1 MRIPMVMAIDDS
13 PEVLLSLGQ
22 ALDGEFDLRIA
33 ASAAEGLTM
42 AGELLPDLILLDV
55 VMPEMDGYTVIA
67 ELQKS
72 APLAA
77 IPVIFLTSLAEQA
90 DEASCLAA
98 GAVDFVA
105 KPFNGAVLLAR
116 VKAQIKLKQEA
127 DALRVAAVVD
137 SLTGLGNRRALDEQI
152 AIECA
157 ASRREN
163 TPMALLMVDI
173 DHFKQFNDQFG
184 HPLGDCCLQSVAVA
198 ISSRMLRPR
207 DFLARY
213 GGDEFC
219 CLLPATD
226 AAGATELAEQIRRAV
241 ADNGGCSGGVASGHP
256 VTVSIGV
263 APYSQAQSDCSAA
276 LLAAADSALYRAK
289 QGGRNQ
295 VVVASSEPAL

>member
-1 MRIPMVMAIDDS
+1 MRIPMIVAIDDS

-22 ALDGEFDLRIA
+22 ALDGEFDLRVA
-33 ASAAEGLTM
+33 ASAAEGL
-42 AGELLPDLILLDV
+42 AIAAELVPDLILLDV
-55 VMPEMDGYTVIA
+55 VMPELDGYAVIA
-67 ELQKS
+67 ELKKS

-77 IPVIFLTSLAEQA
+77 IPVIFLTSLVEQA

-105 KPFNGAVLLAR
+105 KPFNSAVLSAR
-116 VKAQIKLKQEA
+116 VSAQIKLKQQA
-127 DALRVAAVVD
+127 DTLRVAAVVD
-137 SLTGLGNRRALDEQI
+137 GLTGLGNRRALDEAI

-163 TPMALLMVDI
+163 APIALLMIDI

-184 HPLGDCCLQSVAVA
+184 HPLGDRCLQSVAAA
-198 ISSRMLRPR
+198 ISSQIRRPR
-207 DFLARY
+207 DFIARY
-213 GGDEFC
+213 GGEEFC

-226 AAGATELAEQIRRAV
+226 AAGAAELAEKIRRAV
-241 ADNGGCSGGVASGHP
+241 ADNRRCADGQG

-263 APYSQAQSDCSAA
+263 AACWPAGHDCSAA
-276 LLAAADSALYRAK
+276 LLTAADGALYGAK

-295 VVVASSEPAL
+295 VLVASTEPGL